1 MPIIKTVN
9 EDNHVSYDTEDS
21 IINLIEYIF
30 NCCKTSCDDVRPGN
44 IIGDFVGCSCFMGS
58 LTQEIDPEMVALQM
72 IVNNRIYGKFTGNL
86 IKHRIISF
94 ARGEYVLPYEVLQL
108 AHKIADA
115 YGENYITAYAVHLD
129 TRNIHVHLAIDTIS
143 WRDGHRF
150 SVSHELKWLRAII
163 EGWQKEMDDTI
174 RTNQSFDRNLRYYGE
189 Y

>member
-1 MPIIKTVN
+1 MTQSDYIRHSIMNNSIEVIDRSRSLYIALRKIG
-9 EDNHVSYDTEDS
+9 DS
-21 IINLIEYIF
+21 IDKEEQHLPKPDF
-30 NCCKTSCDDVRPGN
+30 DVIR
-44 IIGDFVGCSCFMGS
+44 
-58 LTQEIDPEMVALQM
+58 E
-72 IVNNRIYGKFTGNL
+72 
-86 IKHRIISF
+86 
-94 ARGEYVLPYEVLQL
+94 EVLQL